1 MTPISDPARLSKP
14 PQAARRSAARL
25 GLRVLVVWSA
35 LLASV
40 SGCSDASPGG
50 VGRSAT
56 ADADGPSFVR
66 KVPWIDR
73 GVWLKA
79 DLHLHTRFS
88 DGGHALE
95 EVVRRGLANGCDV
108 LAVTDHG
115 DSNLTAASHEYFA
128 ALDSARRSHPQAI
141 LLAGLEWNVPA
152 WKGREHAT
160 LLAPAGGDEAKLL
173 SEFKA
178 RFDDWQRDPEPSDV
192 PREIAAIR
200 WLMRSAVVERTEPAI
215 VLYNHPSRKR
225 EASFPF
231 ADEMTK
237 LRKAGPIVIGF
248 EGAPGHQRAVA
259 TGAYDGKLKTIDRW
273 DPAAATIGDAWDE
286 LLLRGEDVWGATANS
301 DFHDSDGPRALDY
314 APGEFSATW
323 LYAPDRSAAGAL
335 AALRAGTYF
344 AVHGA
349 IAAEVRLQLSA
360 ARLDRP
366 ATSGESIRVAT
377 GEPLIATL
385 ELTIPTNDWQNAP
398 NRIDEVELIIVSRSG
413 TKSLV
418 RKAPAISGPAL
429 TFPFSAPS
437 GSSAIRA
444 RGRRKSPH
452 GPDLMFYT
460 NPIRI
465 VVPGDESSR
474 NDEIEKS
481 LRRDAEAGPQQ

>member
-1 MTPISDPARLSKP
+1 MRRLERIMRAAPKTTDVGRSPISRL
-14 PQAARRSAARL
+14 
-25 GLRVLVVWSA
+25 LVVA
-35 LLASV
+35 AIALASV
-40 SGCSDASPGG
+40 VGCSGASSN
-50 VGRSAT
+50 VASSQSAVS
-56 ADADGPSFVR
+56 ARASFVR
-66 KVPWIDR
+66 RVPWIGR

-95 EVVRRGLANGCDV
+95 EVVQRGLAHGCDV
-108 LAVTDHG
+108 LAITDHG

-128 ALDSARRSHPQAI
+128 ALDSARRSNPKAI
-141 LLAGLEWNVPA
+141 LLAGLEWNVPS

-160 LLAPAGGDEAKLL
+160 LLAPVGGDEAKLL

-178 RFDDWQRDPEPSDV
+178 RFDDWQRDPEPADV

-200 WLMRSAVVERTEPAI
+200 WLIRSAVVERTEPAI

-225 EASFPF
+225 EGSFPF

-248 EGAPGHQRAVA
+248 EGAPGHQRALA

-301 DFHDSDGPRALDY
+301 DFHDDDGPRALDY
-314 APGEFSATW
+314 APGEFAATW
-323 LYAPDRSAAGAL
+323 LYAPERTAAGAL
-335 AALRAGTYF
+335 SALRAGTYF

-366 ATSGESIRVAT
+366 ATSGESIRAAA

-385 ELTIPTNDWQNAP
+385 ELTIPADDWQNTP

-418 RKAPAISGPAL
+418 RKAPAVSGPAL

-465 VVPGDESSR
+465 VVPDDESSR
-474 NDEIEKS
+474 KDDIEKS
-481 LRRDAEAGPQQ
+481 LRRDTEAAIQQ